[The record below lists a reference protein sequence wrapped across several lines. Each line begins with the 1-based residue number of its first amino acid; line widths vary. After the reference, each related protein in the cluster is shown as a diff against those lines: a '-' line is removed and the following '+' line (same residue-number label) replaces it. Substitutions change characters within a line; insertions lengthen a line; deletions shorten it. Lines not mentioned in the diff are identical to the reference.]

1 MELNGKIENMAN
13 RSNKKVVIIGA
24 GLGGIS
30 TALRLSKI
38 GYKVSILE
46 KNESLGG
53 KITSFKSKGYKF
65 DQGPS
70 LITLPKHFEEL
81 FDDIDENINDHLE
94 LIKLNPMC
102 RYFFDD
108 GSKIDYFS
116 SIDLMKKELDKIG
129 EDFENFYNFLSIGSK
144 IYELSEKTFLNFPV
158 GKFPSNIKLNNLI
171 KFPYLKTIRS
181 YQSLV
186 DKTFST
192 KKFKQIFERYPTY
205 VGSSPSNTP
214 GMFFIIPY
222 IEYAFGSWYIK
233 GGIYKLIESLEKLLI
248 KNNVKIIKNCTVEKI
263 EISNNEVAGVKTS
276 SGHIDAKI
284 IINNTDVSNLD
295 DFKNKHSNQNIDNFS
310 LSGFV
315 IMLGLKKKINLK
327 HHNIIFSSDYKKE
340 FNDLFKRKTFPDD
353 PTIYV
358 CNSTATDKSV
368 APENCSNL
376 FIMAN
381 SPATHRAWTNDDTE
395 YAKKKIFKNL
405 QKIDINIEK
414 SIIEVEKIQTPNYF
428 MSQHNS
434 FGGSLYGKNSHGII
448 NSFLRHPNK
457 EKIKGLYNVG
467 GTAHPGGGTPTVI
480 KSSKI
485 TTNMIKNDY

>member
-1 MELNGKIENMAN
+1 MNGKIENMVN
-13 RSNKKVVIIGA
+13 KSNNNVVVIGS

-30 TALRLSKI
+30 SALRLSKI
-38 GYKVSILE
+38 GYKVSIIE

-53 KITSFKSKGYKF
+53 KISSFKSKGYKF

-81 FDDIDENINDHLE
+81 FNDIDENINEHID

-116 SIDLMKKELDKIG
+116 SLDLMKREFDKIG
-129 EDFENFYNFLSIGSK
+129 EDFKNFYNFLSIGSK
-144 IYELSEKTFLNFPV
+144 IYELSEKTFLNFPM
-158 GKFPSNIKLNNLI
+158 GKFPSNIKFKELI
-171 KFPYLKTIRS
+171 RFPYLSSIKS

-186 DKTFST
+186 NKTFSS
-192 KKFKQIFERYPTY
+192 KKIKQILERYPTY
-205 VGSSPSNTP
+205 VGSSPSNAP
-214 GMFFIIPY
+214 GMLFIIPY

-248 KNNVKIIKNCTVEKI
+248 KNNVEIIKNCTVQNI
-263 EISNNEVAGVKTS
+263 QTSNNEVFGVETS
-276 SGHIDAKI
+276 KGPIPAKI

-295 DFKNKHSNQNIDNFS
+295 KLQNKKSNQDINNYS

-315 IMLGLKKKINLK
+315 IMLGLKKKINLE
-327 HHNIIFSSDYKKE
+327 HHNIIFSSNYKRE
-340 FNDLFKRKTFPDD
+340 FDDLFKRKKFPDD

-358 CNSTATDKSV
+358 CNSTASDGSV
-368 APENCSNL
+368 APKNCSNL

-381 SPATHRAWTNDDTE
+381 SPATNRSWTDDDIE
-395 YAKKKIFKNL
+395 SARKKVFKNL
-405 QKIDINIEK
+405 QKIGIHIEK
-414 SIIEVEKIQTPNYF
+414 STIEVEKIQTPNYF

-434 FGGSLYGKNSHGII
+434 YGGSLYGKNSHGIK
-448 NSFLRHPNK
+448 NSFFRHPNK

-467 GTAHPGGGTPTVI
+467 GTSHPGGGTPTVI

>member
-102 RYFFDD
+102 RYFFED

-116 SIDLMKKELDKIG
+116 SLDLMKKELDKIG

-171 KFPYLKTIRS
+171 KFPYLKSIRS

-205 VGSSPSNTP
+205 VGSSPSTTP
-214 GMFFIIPY
+214 GMFFIIP
-222 IEYAFGSWYIK
+222 
-233 GGIYKLIESLEKLLI
+233 
-248 KNNVKIIKNCTVEKI
+248 
-263 EISNNEVAGVKTS
+263 
-276 SGHIDAKI
+276 
-284 IINNTDVSNLD
+284 
-295 DFKNKHSNQNIDNFS
+295 
-310 LSGFV
+310 
-315 IMLGLKKKINLK
+315 
-327 HHNIIFSSDYKKE
+327 
-340 FNDLFKRKTFPDD
+340 
-353 PTIYV
+353 
-358 CNSTATDKSV
+358 
-368 APENCSNL
+368 
-376 FIMAN
+376 
-381 SPATHRAWTNDDTE
+381 
-395 YAKKKIFKNL
+395 
-405 QKIDINIEK
+405 
-414 SIIEVEKIQTPNYF
+414 
-428 MSQHNS
+428 
-434 FGGSLYGKNSHGII
+434 
-448 NSFLRHPNK
+448 
-457 EKIKGLYNVG
+457 
-467 GTAHPGGGTPTVI
+467 
-480 KSSKI
+480 
-485 TTNMIKNDY
+485 

>member
-1 MELNGKIENMAN
+1 VELNGKTENMADK
-13 RSNKKVVIIGA
+13 SNKNVVVIGA

-38 GYKVSILE
+38 GYKVSIIE

-53 KITSFKSKGYKF
+53 KITSFNSKGYKF

-81 FDDIDENINDHLE
+81 FNDIDENINEHIE

-108 GSKIDYFS
+108 GSRIDYFS
-116 SIDLMKKELDKIG
+116 SLDLMKKEFDRVG
-129 EDFENFYNFLSIGSK
+129 EDFENFYNFLSIGSR
-144 IYELSEKTFLNFPV
+144 IYELSEKTFLNFPM
-158 GKFPSNIKLNNLI
+158 GKFPSNIKFSDLL
-171 KFPYLKTIRS
+171 KFPYLSSAIS

-186 DKTFST
+186 NKTFST
-192 KKFKQIFERYPTY
+192 KKIKQIFERYPTY
-205 VGSSPSNTP
+205 IGSSPSNTP

-248 KNNVKIIKNCTVEKI
+248 KNNVEILKNCTVEKI
-263 EISNNEVAGVKTS
+263 QTSNNEINGLETS
-276 SGHIDAKI
+276 KGHMPAKI

-295 DFKNKHSNQNIDNFS
+295 KFKSKSDKQDINNYS

-315 IMLGLKKKINLK
+315 IMLGLKKKINLE
-327 HHNIIFSSDYKKE
+327 HHNIIFSSNYKKE
-340 FNDLFKRKTFPDD
+340 FDDLFKRKKFPDD

-368 APENCSNL
+368 APKNCSNL

-381 SPATHRAWTNDDTE
+381 SPATHNTWTDHE
-395 YAKKKIFKNL
+395 IESARKKIFKNL

-414 SIIEVEKIQTPNYF
+414 STIEVEKIQTPNYF
-428 MSQHNS
+428 MNQHNS
-434 FGGSLYGKNSHGII
+434 YGGSLYGKNSHGIK
-448 NSFLRHPNK
+448 NSFFRHPNK

-467 GTAHPGGGTPTVI
+467 GTSHPGGGTPTVI

-485 TTNMIKNDY
+485 TTNIIKNDY